1 MKKMGFG
8 LMRLPQTDKDKPETI
23 NQEQVNKMIELF
35 LEKGYTYF
43 DTAYPYHN
51 GKSEI
56 ALKEALKNH
65 HRESYIVADKLP
77 IFAITKEEE
86 VEPIFKEQLERCG
99 VEYFDYYLLHNIS
112 PFSEAGYIDVDSY
125 KFLKQQKDAGKIKK
139 LGFSSH
145 GDAKYIEKY
154 LQKYP
159 DMDFIQLQINYLDW
173 ESQTIESKK
182 CYEVAKKHDLEVIV
196 MEPLKGGF
204 LANIPEDAN
213 DLIKKFNP
221 TLTPVELALRFV
233 ANLDNVF
240 MVLCG
245 VSSYK
250 QMEENIEIFENM
262 QPLSKEELDLIKQVS
277 ELINSKITVS
287 CTKCNYCI
295 NECPVNINI
304 PYVFDLY
311 NSEKLLNED
320 GFTTYQVTY
329 INYMKNKKNGPASAC
344 IDCGKCVE
352 KCPQQINIPQV
363 MKDVVESLENKP
375 M

>member
-23 NQEQVNKMIELF
+23 NQEQVNKMTELF

-277 ELINSKITVS
+277 KLINSKITVP

-311 NSEKLLNED
+311 NSEKILNED

>member
-23 NQEQVNKMIELF
+23 NQEQVNKMTELF

-86 VEPIFKEQLERCG
+86 VEPIFKEQIERCG

-277 ELINSKITVS
+277 ELINSKIIVP

>member
-23 NQEQVNKMIELF
+23 NQEQVNKMTELF

-221 TLTPVELALRFV
+221 TLTPVELALLFV

-277 ELINSKITVS
+277 ELINSKITVP

>member
-182 CYEVAKKHDLEVIV
+182 CYEVAKKHDLKVIV

-233 ANLDNVF
+233 ANLNNVF

-277 ELINSKITVS
+277 ELINSKITVP

-295 NECPVNINI
+295 NECPANINI

-320 GFTTYQVTY
+320 EFTTYQVTY
-329 INYMKNKKNGPASAC
+329 INYMKNKKNGPARAC

>member
-196 MEPLKGGF
+196 MEPLKGEF

-277 ELINSKITVS
+277 ELINSKITVP

>member
-23 NQEQVNKMIELF
+23 NQEQVNKMTELF

-221 TLTPVELALRFV
+221 ILTPVELALRFV

-277 ELINSKITVS
+277 ELINSKIIVP

>member
-23 NQEQVNKMIELF
+23 NQEQVNKMTELF

-77 IFAITKEEE
+77 IFAINKEEE

-277 ELINSKITVS
+277 ELINSKIIVP

>member
-23 NQEQVNKMIELF
+23 NQEQVNKMTELF

-77 IFAITKEEE
+77 IFAITEEE

-277 ELINSKITVS
+277 ELINSKITVP

>member
-23 NQEQVNKMIELF
+23 NQEQVNKMTELF

-145 GDAKYIEKY
+145 GDANYIEKY

-277 ELINSKITVS
+277 ELINSKITVP

-329 INYMKNKKNGPASAC
+329 INYMKNKKNGPASVC

>member
-277 ELINSKITVS
+277 ELINSKIIVP

>member
-23 NQEQVNKMIELF
+23 NQEQVNKMTELF

-145 GDAKYIEKY
+145 GDANYIEKY

-277 ELINSKITVS
+277 ELINSKITVP

>member
-23 NQEQVNKMIELF
+23 NQDQVNKMIELF

-277 ELINSKITVS
+277 ELINSKIIVP

>member
-23 NQEQVNKMIELF
+23 NQEQVNKMTELF

-65 HRESYIVADKLP
+65 HRESYIVAVKLP

-159 DMDFIQLQINYLDW
+159 DMDFIQSQINYLDW

-277 ELINSKITVS
+277 ELINSKITVP

-352 KCPQQINIPQV
+352 KCPQQINIPQI

>member
-8 LMRLPQTDKDKPETI
+8 LIRLPQTDKDKPETI
-23 NQEQVNKMIELF
+23 NQEQVNKMTELF

>member
-23 NQEQVNKMIELF
+23 NQEQVNKMTELF

-277 ELINSKITVS
+277 ELINSKIIVP

>member
-154 LQKYP
+154 LQKYL

-277 ELINSKITVS
+277 ELINSKITVP

>member
-23 NQEQVNKMIELF
+23 NQEQVNKMTELF

-221 TLTPVELALRFV
+221 ILTPVELALRFV
-233 ANLDNVF
+233 ANLDNIF

-277 ELINSKITVS
+277 ELINSKIIVP

>member
-23 NQEQVNKMIELF
+23 NQEQVNKMTELF

-51 GKSEI
+51 VKSEI

-277 ELINSKITVS
+277 ELINSKIIVP

>member
-23 NQEQVNKMIELF
+23 NQEQVNKMTELF

-204 LANIPEDAN
+204 LANISEDAN

-277 ELINSKITVS
+277 ELINSKITVP

>member
-23 NQEQVNKMIELF
+23 NQEQVNKMTELF

-277 ELINSKITVS
+277 ELINSKIIVP

-344 IDCGKCVE
+344 IGCGKCVE

>member
-23 NQEQVNKMIELF
+23 NQEQVNKMTELF

-65 HRESYIVADKLP
+65 YRESYIVADKLP

-277 ELINSKITVS
+277 ELINSKITVP

>member
-23 NQEQVNKMIELF
+23 NQVQVNKMTELF

-277 ELINSKITVS
+277 ELINSKIIVP

-352 KCPQQINIPQV
+352 KCPQQITIPQV

>member
-23 NQEQVNKMIELF
+23 NQEQVNKMTELF

-145 GDAKYIEKY
+145 GDAMYIEKY

-262 QPLSKEELDLIKQVS
+262 QPLSKEELDLITQVS
-277 ELINSKITVS
+277 ELINSKITVP

>member
-23 NQEQVNKMIELF
+23 NQEQVNKMTELF

-262 QPLSKEELDLIKQVS
+262 QPLSKEELDLIKQVN
-277 ELINSKITVS
+277 ELINSKITVP

>member
-23 NQEQVNKMIELF
+23 NQEQVNKMTELF

>member
-56 ALKEALKNH
+56 SLKEALKNH

-277 ELINSKITVS
+277 ELINSKIIVP

>member
-23 NQEQVNKMIELF
+23 NQEQVNKMTELF
-35 LEKGYTYF
+35 LEKRYTYF

-204 LANIPEDAN
+204 LTNIPEDAN

-277 ELINSKITVS
+277 ELINSKITVP

>member
-23 NQEQVNKMIELF
+23 NQEQVNKMTELF

-56 ALKEALKNH
+56 ALKEALKNY

-277 ELINSKITVS
+277 ELINSKITVP